1 MRVESTFSLKLS
13 SFTLWSL
20 ELSVSVDAASL
31 LNDQLSRLTLGL
43 AILGDCTA
51 HIGAAVLWQCVLEAQ
66 AGHSHLEFSVD
77 ARTCRMIRL

>member
-51 HIGAAVLWQCVLEAQ
+51 HIGAAVLW
-66 AGHSHLEFSVD
+66 
-77 ARTCRMIRL
+77 